1 MGTRDSAVARAGD
14 LELRIAVAG
23 TDLRVALRNLGDR
36 SLAVQYAVEGPGG
49 RRHHDALSAR
59 LVSPDGERTLRFTG
73 NRNVSD
79 SGVVEL
85 AAGEAA
91 ADVLD
96 LAAWALA
103 EINGGTPLAAGD
115 HELTATYRPDIPG
128 AWSGTIGAGP
138 VALRVP

>member
-1 MGTRDSAVARAGD
+1 MARAGD

-23 TDLRVALRNLGDR
+23 TGLRVALRNLGDR
-36 SLAVQYAVEGPGG
+36 PLAVQFAVEGPGG

-73 NRNVSD
+73 MRNVSA

-85 AAGEAA
+85 ASGAA
-91 ADVLD
+91 VDDVLD

-103 EINGGTPLAAGD
+103 EINGGTPLAPGD
-115 HELTATYRPDIPG
+115 HEMTATYRPDIPG
-128 AWSGTIGAGP
+128 AWSGAISAGP
-138 VALRVP
+138 VVLLVP

>member
-1 MGTRDSAVARAGD
+1 VGTRDSAVARAGD

-23 TDLRVALRNLGDR
+23 TDLRVSLRNLGDR
-36 SLAVQYAVEGPGG
+36 SLAVQFAVEGPGG
-49 RRHHDALSAR
+49 RRHHDALSVR
-59 LVSPDGERTLRFTG
+59 LASPDGRRTLRFTG
-73 NRNVSD
+73 NRNVSA

-85 AAGEAA
+85 AAGDAA
-91 ADVLD
+91 ADALD

-103 EINGGTPLAAGD
+103 DINGCAPLAAGD